1 MSAPTTGPGGTRRMR
16 GRWRPHAAVT
26 GAVLAGCALSV
37 QALQLADTPA
47 SAAQPARELAI
58 CADPANLPFSNQ
70 RQQGFENRIA
80 ELLAADLQA
89 TVRYTWNMQRRSFL
103 RRTLNAGACDVVIG
117 LPAGLQGVAQTRPYY
132 RSSYV
137 FVTRSGM
144 QLQGIDDPRLRQ
156 LRIGLQAVGA
166 EGANTPPAMALAR
179 RGIVEHITGFPMWAE
194 EADET
199 PQARILAAVARGEV
213 DVALVWGPTAGYFA
227 RPHAPQLSLSPL
239 LGDPQQPGLAFSY
252 GMALSVRRS
261 DTALR
266 DELQQVL
273 DRRQADI
280 AAILTGYGVPL
291 LPADATPAVPEPTRP
306 AQDRVTR
313 GQAPGSSTP
322 GLLAQHR
329 GD

>member
-1 MSAPTTGPGGTRRMR
+1 MSAPSTRPVRAR
-16 GRWRPHAAVT
+16 RRLRWPALAAT
-26 GAVLAGCALSV
+26 VLAACGAAA
-37 QALQLADTPA
+37 QALQVADTP
-47 SAAQPARELAI
+47 PPRELAV
-58 CADPANLPFSNQ
+58 CADPANLPFSDQ

-80 ELLAADLQA
+80 ALLAAELQA

-117 LPAGLQGVAQTRPYY
+117 LPAGLQGVTQTRPYY

-137 FVTRSGM
+137 FVTRSGTR
-144 QLQGIDDPRLRQ
+144 LQGLDDPQLRQ

-179 RGIVEHITGFPMWAE
+179 RGIVEHITGYPMWGE
-194 EADET
+194 ESDET
-199 PQARILAAVARGEV
+199 PQARILAAVAQGEV

-227 RPHAPQLSLSPL
+227 RPLGQQLSLSPL
-239 LGDPQQPGLAFSY
+239 LADPQQPALAFSY
-252 GMALSVRRS
+252 GMALSVRRG

-273 DRRQADI
+273 DRRQTDI
-280 AAILTGYGVPL
+280 AAILRDYGVPL
-291 LPADATPAVPEPTRP
+291 LPADASTTAT
-306 AQDRVTR
+306 Q
-313 GQAPGSSTP
+313 GQAPASSTP